1 MTSLTL
7 LLWVVSGIVLQL
19 AVYFGIW
26 FWRKWKDTQVLTT
39 PRLDLKVPEIQ
50 NSLSSI
56 NLSSASN
63 SKDFRTFKVSHKV
76 IEDGGKS
83 ICSFYL
89 VPEDGQSLPSFLPGQ
104 YLTFRLDVPTKSG
117 FTVQLVRCYSLSDA
131 PHPDY
136 YRVTI
141 KRVPQPINRDVPPG
155 LSSNYFHDQI
165 VVGSKIILRGP
176 SGHFHI
182 DIDDF
187 APIVLIAGGIGF
199 TPMLSMLNWCLSNQT
214 DREVWLFYGVRNSQE
229 LVMKSYLEGLAKDH
243 KNLHLWIC
251 FSNPITEDIVMRD
264 YQHQGRID
272 ISLLRAQLPL
282 KPYHFYI
289 CGPNQMMENLVLAL
303 EEWGVPDSRIH
314 FEAFGPAS
322 VKRQST
328 KELFDNAQT
337 KTTESGIIVNFA
349 ATDKLLTWSPTSNSL
364 LEFAEANGINI
375 NSGCSAGNCG
385 SCQTRILS
393 GEVAYSQPPDF
404 EPESGKCLLCV
415 SIPKTNLT
423 LDA

>member
-1 MTSLTL
+1 MTSLSL
-7 LLWVVSGIVLQL
+7 LLWVLSGILLQL
-19 AVYFGIW
+19 TIYFGIV
-26 FWRKWKDTQVLTT
+26 FWRKWKVTQVKTSQLVVMN
-39 PRLDLKVPEIQ
+39 VPEIQ

-56 NLSSASN
+56 DVSSSSN
-63 SKDFRTFKVSHKV
+63 SKDFRTFKVSRKV
-76 IEDGGKS
+76 IEDEGKS

-104 YLTFRLDVPTKSG
+104 YLTFRLDAPTKSG
-117 FTVQLVRCYSLSDA
+117 SIEQIFRCYSLSDA

-141 KRVPQPINRDVPPG
+141 KRVPQPVDSDFPPG
-155 LSSNYFHDQI
+155 CSSNYFHDHI
-165 VVGSKIILRGP
+165 KVESKIELRGP

-182 DIDDF
+182 EFDDF
-187 APIVLIAGGIGF
+187 SPIVLIAGGIGI
-199 TPMLSMLNWCLSNQT
+199 TPMLSILNWCLSNQA
-214 DREVWLFYGVRNSQE
+214 DREVWLFYGVRTSQE
-229 LVMKSYLEGLAKDH
+229 LVMKSYLEDLANSH

-251 FSNPITEDIVMRD
+251 FSESLTEDIVLGD
-264 YQHQGRID
+264 YRHQGRVD

-282 KPYHFYI
+282 KQYHFYI
-289 CGPNQMMENLVLAL
+289 CGPSPMMESLVFAL

-314 FEAFGPAS
+314 FEAFGPAT
-322 VKRQST
+322 VKRQSS

-337 KTTESGIIVNFA
+337 KTADSGIIVNFA
-349 ATDKLLTWSPTSNSL
+349 VTDKMLKWSPSSNSL
-364 LEFAEANGINI
+364 LEFAEENGISI
-375 NSGCSAGNCG
+375 NSGCRAGNCG
-385 SCQTRILS
+385 SCQTGILS
-393 GEVAYSQPPDF
+393 GEVAYSKPPDF